1 MIPAVVNHLWQSTLF
16 AGLAGLL
23 TLALR
28 KNRAGARYWVW
39 LAASLKFLVPFTAV
53 VALGTHLT
61 WTTAPVRAV
70 PRVATAIAQGEA
82 FVAPARWSPATRS
95 GTDVP
100 SPAPLYGIAWACG
113 FVVVIFCRA
122 RQWRR
127 MGRVVR
133 EAVALPMAGP
143 IPVKV
148 SPALIEPGVFGVF
161 RPVLLL
167 PDGIRERLA
176 PEQFQAILA
185 HEWTHVRR
193 HDNLAAM
200 LHLFVEAI
208 FWFHPLVWWIGAR
221 LVEERER
228 ACDEAVFGQG
238 HDPEAYAEGIL
249 RVCRFY
255 LESPL
260 PCVAGVTGSDLKN
273 RVERILARHAG
284 RRLENGK
291 KLLLAAVGA
300 FAVAV
305 PLGVGLIQAP
315 AGRAQTPATDK
326 RRPSFE
332 VASIKP
338 GDPQAPRFGIRLQPN
353 GRFVATNA
361 SLRQLISYAYD
372 VRSNQITGGAPWSD
386 SEIYSVEA
394 KPDAA
399 APVLTGQAHAEQTRL
414 MLQSLLAERFGLVI
428 HWVSKDEPVYELVVA
443 KNGPKLKEAAEGEIE
458 SERVGRSQIT
468 GTGTPIALL
477 IKPLSQLMGR
487 SIVDG
492 TQLTGKYDFS
502 VQWTPSPGPFR
513 SGDAG
518 EPPAD
523 PDGISVFTALEEQLG
538 LQLRAARG
546 SVEIL
551 VIDHAEKPSVD

>member
-1 MIPAVVNHLWQSTLF
+1 MIPDLVNHVWQSTVF

-23 TLALR
+23 TLVLR

-39 LAASLKFLVPFTAV
+39 LAASVKFLVPFAAVAV
-53 VALGTHLT
+53 VGSHLT
-61 WTTAPVRAV
+61 WTSAAV
-70 PRVATAIAQGEA
+70 PAAPRVAAAIAQSEA
-82 FVAPARWSPATRS
+82 FVAPARSAPATR
-95 GTDVP
+95 
-100 SPAPLYGIAWACG
+100 SPAPLYAIAWAGG

-127 MGRVVR
+127 MQQVVR
-133 EAVALPMAGP
+133 TAVPLPMAGP
-143 IPVKV
+143 IPVKASRV
-148 SPALIEPGVFGVF
+148 LIEPGVFGVF

-176 PEQFQAILA
+176 PEQFRAILA

-193 HDNLAAM
+193 HDNLAAT

-228 ACDEAVFGQG
+228 ACDEAVFAQG

-255 LESPL
+255 LESRL
-260 PCVAGVTGSDLKN
+260 PCVAGVTGSDLKK
-273 RVERILARHAG
+273 RIECILARHAG
-284 RRLENGK
+284 HRLESGK
-291 KLLLAAVGA
+291 RLLLVTLGAA
-300 FAVAV
+300 AVAV
-305 PLGVGLIQAP
+305 PLGVGLLQAP
-315 AGRAQTPATDK
+315 AGRAQTTATDK
-326 RRPSFE
+326 QRPSFE

-338 GDPQAPRFGIRLQPN
+338 GDPQSPRFGILLQPS

-361 SLRQLISYAYD
+361 TLRQLISYAYD
-372 VRSNQITGGAPWSD
+372 VRSNQITGGTSWSD

-394 KPDAA
+394 KPDPA
-399 APVLTGQAHAEQTRL
+399 APPLTGQAHAEQTRL
-414 MLQSLLAERFGLVI
+414 MLQSLLAERFELAI
-428 HWVSKDEPVYELVVA
+428 HWVSKDEPVYELAVA
-443 KNGPKLKEAAEGEIE
+443 KNGPKLKEAAEWENEG
-458 SERVGRSQIT
+458 ERVGRNQIT
-468 GTGTPIALL
+468 GTGAPIALL

-487 SIVDG
+487 SIVDR
-492 TQLTGKYDFS
+492 TKLTGKYDFS
-502 VQWTPSPGPFR
+502 VQWTPPPGPFR
-513 SGDAG
+513 LGDAG

-551 VIDHAEKPSVD
+551 VIDHAQKPSVD